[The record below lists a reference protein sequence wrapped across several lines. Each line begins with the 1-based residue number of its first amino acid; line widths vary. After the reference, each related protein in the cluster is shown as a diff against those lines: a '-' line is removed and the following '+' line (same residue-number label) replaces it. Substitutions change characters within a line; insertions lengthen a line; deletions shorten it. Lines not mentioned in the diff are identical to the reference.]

1 MLVMVFF
8 FISFKFF
15 YLLTPIS
22 SFFFFFFSSIRRHTI
37 FSRDWSSDV
46 CSSDLSSISLRML
59 LRPSDTPAVRACG
72 SARWP
77 PRATAATT
85 PGPRRR
91 GNRSGGA
98 TLPEGA
104 APEPAVDVGEGDL
117 ADDLA
122 VLHHHGG
129 EADAGELVHH
139 LVQPVV
145 EPNGHDVAA
154 GEHGVAH
161 RAEGLVAA
169 DPRRRLERE
178 HADHPA
184 EVVAH
189 REGLVLVAA
198 QEPVVGLGQRDPDRH
213 YLRRR
218 ANGLG
223 HSPPLQH
230 PEELL
235 ALERPPGP
243 LQHHR
248 ADQDDPQPRPEV
260 VDRDQPQPPR
270 SEE

>member
-1 MLVMVFF
+1 MVMTRRPG
-8 FISFKFF
+8 SDNRMR
-15 YLLTPIS
+15 S
-22 SFFFFFFSSIRRHTI
+22 SRKADASALARPEPTTSATRSGSAPDSIRRAKR
-37 FSRDWSSDV
+37 SRSTAVLPVPGPPVTSRGPDR
-46 CSSDLSSISLRML
+46 CSRTRACRGSGTSSISLRML

-145 EPNGHDVAA
+145 EP
-154 GEHGVAH
+154 
-161 RAEGLVAA
+161 
-169 DPRRRLERE
+169 
-178 HADHPA
+178 
-184 EVVAH
+184 
-189 REGLVLVAA
+189 
-198 QEPVVGLGQRDPDRH
+198 
-213 YLRRR
+213 
-218 ANGLG
+218 
-223 HSPPLQH
+223 
-230 PEELL
+230 
-235 ALERPPGP
+235 
-243 LQHHR
+243 
-248 ADQDDPQPRPEV
+248 
-260 VDRDQPQPPR
+260 R
-270 SEE
+270 SEEHTSELQSHHDLVCRLLLEKK